1 MNTRE
6 RIDDF
11 LGQKRLA
18 MVGVSRNWKDFSRL
32 LFREFQKR
40 GYDMV
45 PVHPEAEEIDGAA
58 CRRKVTEIDPPVD
71 GVLLMTKPAVTDE
84 VVKDCAEAA
93 IGRVWMYRAAGPGA
107 VSQGAVDFCEE
118 SGITVIPGYCPY
130 MFFEKP
136 GFFHSA
142 HVFLMKLTGKYPH

>member
-40 GYDMV
+40 GYEMV
-45 PVHPEAEEIDGAA
+45 PVHPEADEMDGVA
-58 CRRKVTEIDPPVD
+58 CQRKVTEIDPPVD
-71 GVLLMTKPAVTDE
+71 GVLLMTKPAVTDQ
-84 VVKDCAEAA
+84 VVKDCAEA
-93 IGRVWMYRAAGPGA
+93 GVKRVWMYRAAGPGA
-107 VSQGAVDFCEE
+107 VSQPAVDFCEE
-118 SGITVIPGYCPY
+118 SGIGVIPGYCPY

-136 GFFHSA
+136 GFIHST
-142 HVFLMKLTGKYPH
+142 HVFFMKLTGKYPH